1 MALETQWIL
10 FIPFSKIFFGA
21 VCHVHKVD
29 KRDLASGGMQWQ
41 KEEMRKF

>member
-10 FIPFSKIFFGA
+10 FILFKIFFGA

-29 KRDLASGGMQWQ
+29 KGDLASGGMQWQ